1 MFNRRLSGIAIA
13 ITLTSSVLFNV
24 PQDGYAGSTSASNQ
38 ATATVAATCTISAQ
52 NLSFGNLVLP
62 VSAQS
67 ASTSM
72 SVLCSKNHPY
82 TVGLAYGGVYGQ
94 GGVTSGDYWTTGGG
108 AGGCSR
114 SACNYEITYTEYNS
128 SGTQINSVNY
138 TWAGGATPTPP
149 NTTYNSVNGEYVSNT
164 TVGYAYGKMIGVS
177 SGDSVAYSI
186 AVPNNPGQIW
196 NAGESSY
203 SSTGTGA
210 AQTIPVVG
218 TLVPSQSGSYPTPDT
233 YMDTVTATVNF

>member
-1 MFNRRLSGIAIA
+1 MLHKNFRFFTGLILGLTVLCNIPEASFAG
-13 ITLTSSVLFNV
+13 TSS
-24 PQDGYAGSTSASNQ
+24 ASTQ
-38 ATATVAATCTISAQ
+38 ANATLAATCTISAQ

-62 VSAQS
+62 ISAQS

-72 SVLCSKNHPY
+72 SVLCSKNHAY
-82 TVGLAYGGVYGQ
+82 TIGLAYGGVYGQ

-108 AGGCSR
+108 SGGCSR
-114 SACNYEITYTEYNS
+114 TSCNYSITYTEFNS
-128 SGTQINSVNY
+128 TGTQINTATYN
-138 TWAGGATPTPP
+138 WNGGATPTPP
-149 NTTYNSVNGEYVSNT
+149 NTTYNSSNGEYTSNA

-210 AQTIPVVG
+210 SQTIPVVG